1 MVKKMYNPPRENR
14 VFSTLF
20 SLGRKYAILDDFTQ
34 LVIPQHF
41 IKSLGKK
48 TLHKARNFVQ
58 KVGFSPLF
66 CRLFASSNP
75 GVCLLQTRVSQN
87 PNPPPAKSERPFRKI
102 QPPNI
107 CSLTILVDYFWSYSR

>member
-34 LVIPQHF
+34 LIIPQHF

-48 TLHKARNFVQ
+48 ALHKARNFVQ
-58 KVGFSPLF
+58 KSWFFATFLPPF
-66 CRLFASSNP
+66 CFFQPGSLLVANP
-75 GVCLLQTRVSQN
+75 GF
-87 PNPPPAKSERPFRKI
+87 AKSKPASRKI
-102 QPPNI
+102 QTAF
-107 CSLTILVDYFWSYSR
+107 L